1 MAAGPRIV
9 VTLAAREGSADRD
22 PVRTAANARYLEAV
36 RRQGG
41 DPIPLDARSSAAE
54 RRRAFEAMAGLLLS
68 GGADIAPRR
77 YGEAPAGAHGVD
89 EARDELE
96 AEAWAV
102 AAERGLPVFGI
113 CRGHQAIN
121 VFSGGRLLQHVE
133 GHDRPSGAGERS
145 ATGGGESAT
154 GSTRSTG
161 GGESATGSTRSTL
174 AGSGPPPGR
183 DALGRLE
190 RRHELRLVPGTRLA
204 RILAPTSGAG
214 RLLVNS
220 SHHQA
225 VRPADL
231 APGLVAA
238 GYAWSPAGE
247 IVEALEAAGDRF
259 VVGVQCHPER
269 VETSPPEFERL
280 WRVFVDAC
288 RGAAVR
294 R

>member
-1 MAAGPRIV
+1 MGEGPRIV
-9 VTLAAREGSADRD
+9 VTVAAPTEGSAPGRSTPGRSARVDA
-22 PVRTAANARYLEAV
+22 VNARYLEAV
-36 RRQGG
+36 RSFGG
-41 DPIPLDARSSAAE
+41 APIPLDAQASAAE
-54 RRRAFEAMAGLLLS
+54 RRRAFAEMAGLLLS
-68 GGADIAPRR
+68 GGVDIAPAR
-77 YGEAPAGAHGVD
+77 YGAAAAGARDVD

-102 AAERGLPVFGI
+102 AAERGLPVLGI

-133 GHDRPSGAGERS
+133 GHDRPSREATAAGGEAAGGEASGAGARGDEAS
-145 ATGGGESAT
+145 C
-154 GSTRSTG
+154 
-161 GGESATGSTRSTL
+161 
-174 AGSGPPPGR
+174 GR
-183 DALGRLE
+183 DALGRPE
-190 RRHELRLVPGTRLA
+190 RCHDLRLVPGTRLA
-204 RILAPTSGAG
+204 RILAPASGTG
-214 RLLVNS
+214 RLRVNS

-225 VRPADL
+225 VRPVDL

-247 IVEALEAAGDRF
+247 LVEALEAAGDRF

-269 VETSPPEFERL
+269 IETSPPEFERL

-288 RGAAVR
+288 GGSALR

>member
-1 MAAGPRIV
+1 MGPRIV
-9 VTLAAREGSADRD
+9 VTLAAPGESGDRD
-22 PVRTAANARYLEAV
+22 SVRRAANARYLDAL

-41 DPIPLDARSSAAE
+41 DPIPLDARSTAAE

-77 YGEAPAGAHGVD
+77 YGEAQAGAHGID

-96 AEAWAV
+96 AEAWAA

-133 GHDRPSGAGERS
+133 GHDRPSESGEQL
-145 ATGGGESAT
+145 ATTSGESAT
-154 GSTRSTG
+154 EGAR
-161 GGESATGSTRSTL
+161 SATTRGNSTAR
-174 AGSGPPPGR
+174 R

-204 RILAPTSGAG
+204 RILAPTSGTG

-247 IVEALEAAGDRF
+247 IVEALEAAALKR
-259 VVGVQCHPER
+259 
-269 VETSPPEFERL
+269 
-280 WRVFVDAC
+280 
-288 RGAAVR
+288 AVR
-294 R
+294 